1 MPRSAREI
9 YWSAIIADF
18 RRSGL
23 THVQF
28 CRLRKI
34 SIHSFRSWLYR
45 RPPAAPPAKTDRP
58 SLPAVP
64 LFLPV
69 HVRPEPASV
78 PTERYAD
85 TSPPPLELV
94 VGCGRRLR
102 IPVGFDPTT
111 LGQLLDLL
119 ETRP

>member
-1 MPRSAREI
+1 MARSSRQL

-18 RRSGL
+18 HRSGL

-28 CRLRKI
+28 CHLRKI
-34 SIHSFRSWLYR
+34 SIHSFRNWLYR
-45 RPPAAPPAKTDRP
+45 PSPSASPAKADRS
-58 SLPAVP
+58 SLPAAP

-69 HVRPEPASV
+69 HVRPEPAPV
-78 PTERYAD
+78 PDERQAD
-85 TSPPPLELV
+85 TLPPPLELV
-94 VGCGRRLR
+94 VDHVRYLR

-111 LGQLLDLL
+111 LRRLLDLL